1 MAEILVIDDEAP
13 IRETLKEILEYEN
26 YSVTTADDG
35 NKGLLLIQK
44 NEYDVVL

>member
-26 YSVTTADDG
+26 YLPYKS
-35 NKGLLLIQK
+35 I
-44 NEYDVVL
+44 